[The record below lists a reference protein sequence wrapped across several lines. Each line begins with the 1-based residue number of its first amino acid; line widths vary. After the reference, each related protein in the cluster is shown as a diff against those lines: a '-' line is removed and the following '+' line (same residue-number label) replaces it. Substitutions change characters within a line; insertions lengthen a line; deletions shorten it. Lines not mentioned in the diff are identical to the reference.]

1 MLSSLLTDNV
11 NKGGYRARRLSCLLR
26 RFYVLVLSESSSI
39 YGYTLPYFFEKEVII

>member
-1 MLSSLLTDNV
+1 MLSTLLTDNV

-26 RFYVLVLSESSSI
+26 RFYVLVLSESSI